1 MQSRLN
7 RQLYTNASWRVINE
21 GYKMKNKIDATV
33 LYQKMQLESE
43 SALVL
48 PPPSFT
54 IMQSEIIEYNESER
68 SLIVKIPVLEYWLNP
83 YQTMQGGF
91 INAAIDNAVGPLSLL
106 VAPVNMTRTMETKFL
121 KSIPLDTEY
130 IYVHASLDER
140 RKKRLTFHVTVEDDK
155 GDVFSQSKVVNFIL

>member
-1 MQSRLN
+1 
-7 RQLYTNASWRVINE
+7 
-21 GYKMKNKIDATV
+21 MKNKIDATV

-43 SALVL
+43 AALVL

-54 IMQSEIIEYNESER
+54 IMQSEIIEYNEGER
-68 SLIVKIPVLEYWLNP
+68 SLTVKIPVLEDWLNP

-121 KSIPLDTEY
+121 KSIPLDAGY

-140 RKKRLTFHVTVEDDK
+140 RKKRLTFDVTVEDDK
-155 GDVFSQSKVVNFIL
+155 GDVFSQAKVVNFVL